1 MSRQLQVADGTPFNV
16 YLALAYCSAG
26 KTALRFHENENHPLE
41 LTADADVLGFVY
53 VVKWS
58 FTLLNCENFYFP
70 DVLVLK

>member
-16 YLALAYCSAG
+16 YRALAYCSAG
-26 KTALRFHENENHPLE
+26 KTALRFHENETHPLE
-41 LTADADVLGFVY
+41 LTADAVLGFVY

-58 FTLLNCENFYFP
+58 FMLLNCGNFYFP